1 MGYPDNFNAYLYDTT
16 IGSSDEHDA
25 PPKVDEVK
33 LWAAKQIGN
42 SLAMWRNSFLANFPG
57 CKWDASEINDDVLRE
72 FLEGA
77 AFDATKKGY

>member
-1 MGYPDNFNAYLYDTT
+1 M
-16 IGSSDEHDA
+16 
-25 PPKVDEVK
+25 
-33 LWAAKQIGN
+33 
-42 SLAMWRNSFLANFPG
+42 AMWRNSFLANFPG